1 MSHDSENHLKRL
13 LSVKNFDQFI
23 DTWQIC
29 FVSKKG
35 QHKNKNNKNYIFGNP
50 F

>member
-1 MSHDSENHLKRL
+1 MPHDSENHLKRL
-13 LSVKNFDQFI
+13 LSVKNFDKFI

-35 QHKNKNNKNYIFGNP
+35 QHKKINKIKYIFGNP